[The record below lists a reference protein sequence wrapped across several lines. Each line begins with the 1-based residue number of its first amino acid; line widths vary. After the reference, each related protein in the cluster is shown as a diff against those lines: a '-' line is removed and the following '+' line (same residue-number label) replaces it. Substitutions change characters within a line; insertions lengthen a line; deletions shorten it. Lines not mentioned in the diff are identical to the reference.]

1 MKEKILLFSI
11 AIIVLTVTFLWI
23 PNPELT
29 GFATTEYPLSINLDN
44 SKFAVSSPITGTM
57 TLEFSNNID
66 PQETITITLN
76 SKTTT
81 YTLEE
86 ILDKANYSIEYES
99 SEFNATNE
107 DLKKTLSFTSAGSKF
122 IGLKIP
128 RYAEISDISFD
139 LI

>member
-29 GFATTEYPLSINLDN
+29 GFATTESPLSINLDN

-99 SEFNATNE
+99 SEFNATN
-107 DLKKTLSFTSAGSKF
+107 
-122 IGLKIP
+122 
-128 RYAEISDISFD
+128 
-139 LI
+139 